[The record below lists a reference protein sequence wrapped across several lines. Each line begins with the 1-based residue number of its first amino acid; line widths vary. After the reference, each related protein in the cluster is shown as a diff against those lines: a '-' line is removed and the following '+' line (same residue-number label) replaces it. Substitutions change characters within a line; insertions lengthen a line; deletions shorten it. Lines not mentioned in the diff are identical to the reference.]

1 MKFFFFFFFFFVEEL
16 SIFNTH
22 KEREEDFKEI
32 DNSV

>member
-1 MKFFFFFFFFFVEEL
+1 MKFFFFFFFEKL

-32 DNSV
+32 KNNL